1 MTAPYIGP
9 ASRGP
14 WDDTPARLCAEL
26 RARPDGWTEK
36 DVDRICYA
44 LAYYPTGDAAIGGRT
59 YLAAGLSM
67 PFSLLSQVPLATNF
81 HSAGSLSFLAWPAQ
95 EWPPLPLA
103 QSFLPALAM
112 P

>member
-1 MTAPYIGP
+1 MTAPYTGP

-44 LAYYPTGDAAIGGRT
+44 LAYYPTGDAAIGGVT
-59 YLAAGLSM
+59 VNGVAGHAWMQVDADQAHLSVYGD
-67 PFSLLSQVPLATNF
+67 FGARLYRVSVSR
-81 HSAGSLSFLAWPAQ
+81 
-95 EWPPLPLA
+95 
-103 QSFLPALAM
+103 
-112 P
+112 